1 MFYGV
6 LINGAIMLTNE
17 ETGFPVID
25 TDPPDLPD
33 GYTATARW
41 AQSPKNI
48 IKVWDIE
55 PAEGTAEQAALA
67 LSKLQ
72 FMSLPDS
79 VAYEFRA
86 LADEWISGESYY
98 GPNDSTGI
106 PQSRVRYLGRL
117 YKCLTTHV
125 AQSDWTP
132 VNAPSLWAEIL
143 PGQEG
148 NEPEEGYA
156 EWVQPTSTNGY
167 DKGDRVLHNGHLW
180 ESNFDGANVWEPG
193 AVGAPW
199 TDLGVYPPEE

>member
-1 MFYGV
+1 
-6 LINGAIMLTNE
+6 MLTNE
-17 ETGFPVID
+17 ETGLPVID

-48 IKVWDIE
+48 IKVWDIA

-86 LADEWISGESYY
+86 LADEWISGATYY
-98 GPNDSTGI
+98 GPDDASGM
-106 PQSRVRYLGRL
+106 PQSRVRYLGKL
-117 YKCLTTHV
+117 YKCLQTHV
-125 AQSDWTP
+125 SQSDWTP
-132 VNAPSLWAEIL
+132 TDAPSLWAEIL

-148 NEPEEGYA
+148 SGEEVG
-156 EWVQPTSTNGY
+156 EWVQPGADNGY
-167 DKGDRVLHNGHLW
+167 QRGDRVTHGGHLW
-180 ESNFDGANVWEPG
+180 ESTFDGANVWEPG

-199 TDLGVYPPEE
+199 EDKGPWPQGGDAGEE